1 MKAEDEGGL
10 SSTATINIRVS
21 DINDKNPEFQDT
33 PYEFSIKEGRS
44 EVKVGQVKATDA
56 DEGQNAVVYYSLPDD
71 IPFSIQ
77 EEDGVI
83 TTTEPLD
90 YEKQQVLILICFITV
105 DIQNYEAFFWVNF
118 SGHNLIQI

>member
-105 DIQNYEAFFWVNF
+105 DIQNYEAFF
-118 SGHNLIQI
+118 